1 MKDLASQL
9 EGVRTVAI
17 AGHVRPDGDCVGSC
31 LATYNYIGT
40 WFPNIQADVY
50 LKPIP
55 NIFKFLAHAD
65 KIKNHCGSDKVYDLC
80 IVQDCGDTARL
91 GDAVKYFHTAK
102 KTICIDHHISN
113 TSFADENYIFP
124 EASSTSELV
133 FGLIEEE
140 KITKEIAECIYVGI
154 VHDTG
159 VFQYSCTSAKTME
172 AAGVLMGKGINF
184 SKIVDDTFY
193 TKTFAQNKIL
203 GQALLNSELF
213 LEGRVIAAA
222 VTREEM
228 ERYQALPKH
237 LDGIVS
243 QLRVTKGVE
252 AAIFLYENED
262 KSWKVSMRSNGRV
275 NVAKLAME
283 YQGGGHE
290 RAAGATMQGSPQ
302 EVISRLCAGM
312 AKELAEGQENG

>member
-1 MKDLASQL
+1 
-9 EGVRTVAI
+9 
-17 AGHVRPDGDCVGSC
+17 
-31 LATYNYIGT
+31 
-40 WFPNIQADVY
+40 
-50 LKPIP
+50 
-55 NIFKFLAHAD
+55 
-65 KIKNHCGSDKVYDLC
+65 
-80 IVQDCGDTARL
+80 
-91 GDAVKYFHTAK
+91 
-102 KTICIDHHISN
+102 
-113 TSFADENYIFP
+113 
-124 EASSTSELV
+124 
-133 FGLIEEE
+133 
-140 KITKEIAECIYVGI
+140 
-154 VHDTG
+154 
-159 VFQYSCTSAKTME
+159 
-172 AAGVLMGKGINF
+172 MGKGINF